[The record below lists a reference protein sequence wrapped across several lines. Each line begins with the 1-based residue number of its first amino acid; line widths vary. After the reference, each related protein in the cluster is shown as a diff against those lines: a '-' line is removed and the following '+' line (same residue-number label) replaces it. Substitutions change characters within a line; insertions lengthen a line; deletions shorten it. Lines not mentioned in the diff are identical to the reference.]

1 MKRGYEGT
9 ISRGG
14 KCVSPC
20 IYADKEHNRL
30 WSQSVAKILLQWI
43 GVLGW
48 VLKTVMNGGFGA
60 FGLWKTRIK
69 SGEND
74 GCKVLA

>member
-1 MKRGYEGT
+1 MRFTLHSCGERAQQVVESERREGSST
-9 ISRGG
+9 M
-14 KCVSPC
+14 
-20 IYADKEHNRL
+20 D
-30 WSQSVAKILLQWI
+30 W
-43 GVLGW
+43 GVEW
-48 VLKTVMNGGFGA
+48 MLKTVMNGGFGA